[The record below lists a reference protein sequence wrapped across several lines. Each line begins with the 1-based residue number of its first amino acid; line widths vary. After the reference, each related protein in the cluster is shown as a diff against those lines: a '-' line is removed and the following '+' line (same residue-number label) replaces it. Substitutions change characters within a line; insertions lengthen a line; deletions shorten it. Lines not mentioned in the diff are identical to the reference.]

1 MADNWFAI
9 YAAGDT
15 PRETVVAINGAVK
28 KALETSSVRALFA
41 QDALTPAG
49 SSPEELGSHL
59 GREIERYADVI
70 RKGNIT
76 AQ

>member
-1 MADNWFAI
+1 M
-9 YAAGDT
+9 
-15 PRETVVAINGAVK
+15 ETN
-28 KALETSSVRALFA
+28 SVRALFA

-49 SSPEELGSHL
+49 STPEELGSHL
-59 GREIERYADVI
+59 SREIERYADVI